1 MHPVKKFV
9 DYMNTK
15 HCIYFTFE
23 IENQKSFSFFD
34 IKNITNTDKKAFET
48 ATSYSYDINNCVV
61 RDCYFVVFLI
71 RSSCE
76 KFNK

>member
-1 MHPVKKFV
+1 
-9 DYMNTK
+9 MNTK

-23 IENQKSFSFFD
+23 IENQKY

-61 RDCYFVVFLI
+61 RDCYFTVFLI
-71 RSSCE
+71 RSSYE